1 LLVPGD
7 AIDLDTLKGA
17 WDAAGKDDA
26 FWSVLSVRDKQKNR
40 WDVQEFLQTGVDE
53 INHVMSDVERLGL
66 KGSRRRALDFGC
78 GPGRLT
84 QALAA
89 YFEQVDGVDISPSMI
104 ALAERLNQRSDRCHY
119 HLNESDDLRRFEDE
133 TFDFVYSSI
142 TLQHVGPANAR
153 SYLKEFIRV
162 LVPGGVLVFQLPGRQ
177 TGWLRRL
184 KALAPAPMLDAYRRL
199 RYHGHP
205 AATMYGIPRED
216 VVRFCESNGV
226 AVIDVQ
232 ANHEAG
238 SGWESFRYYGRRVSS
253 PDSRT

>member
-1 LLVPGD
+1 VPD
-7 AIDLDTLKGA
+7 VIDLDALKGA
-17 WDAAGKDDA
+17 WDAAGKDDP

-40 WDVQEFLQTGVDE
+40 WEPQEFLQTGVDE
-53 INHVMSDVERLGL
+53 INQVMTHLNELALDVPP
-66 KGSRRRALDFGC
+66 RRALDFGC

-89 YFEQVDGVDISPSMI
+89 HFEQVDGVDISPSMI
-104 ALAERLNQRSDRCHY
+104 ALAERLNQQSDRCRY
-119 HLNESDDLRRFEDE
+119 HLNERDDLSRFADQ

-184 KALAPAPMLDAYRRL
+184 KAFAPAPMLDAYRRL

-226 AVIDVQ
+226 EVIDVQ

-238 SGWESFRYYGRRVSS
+238 SGWESFRYYGRRVLTA
-253 PDSRT
+253 DSRT